1 MSQRGQLGEQITLG
15 RRLSKLVLVPEAHS
29 TSRKPYG
36 RCGGFSGVSLPSCY
50 RLLKTQTDGYFQFGR
65 NELMHV
71 KFEPLLRTGQPA
83 RVGAPL
89 LYVLNNLRAV
99 ALFRRSWL
107 KMSAVGCTALP

>member
-1 MSQRGQLGEQITLG
+1 
-15 RRLSKLVLVPEAHS
+15 
-29 TSRKPYG
+29 
-36 RCGGFSGVSLPSCY
+36 
-50 RLLKTQTDGYFQFGR
+50 
-65 NELMHV
+65 MHV